1 MKRKEMEM
9 KTLMEVHL
17 HSIQTN
23 KGRKNCGYHR
33 GSVLTVKMRD
43 LNKLRATRSEL
54 KLFFKKY
61 KVRGS
66 ANKIGP

>member
-1 MKRKEMEM
+1 MEM

-43 LNKLRATRSEL
+43 LNKLHATRSEL